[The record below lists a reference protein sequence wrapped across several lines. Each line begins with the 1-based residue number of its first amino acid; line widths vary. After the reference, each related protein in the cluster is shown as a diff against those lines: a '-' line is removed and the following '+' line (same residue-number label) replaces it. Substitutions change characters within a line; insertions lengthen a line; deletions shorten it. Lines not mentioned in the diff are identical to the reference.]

1 MDAGSSG
8 KAMAEVVSGETMQ
21 QHVQDAVTQVV
32 EEAVSMPK
40 NVTDQVDSGLVGD
53 SERTVMEPI
62 GGGTVDKGK
71 NIEGEEA
78 IDYASVAGPKLS
90 TSERDQGPKNER
102 NNGDGT
108 MVQLKGAEVLKPRGD
123 KQIKD
128 ALEDARHNSNV
139 WDTPREGTFIIR
151 VTSRLKDLKAPLRR
165 LRAKYGNF
173 ARRVVAL

>member
-1 MDAGSSG
+1 MTMDTDGFTKVERKKKWKPKVVQTTIGLESMDAGSSG

-21 QHVQDAVTQVV
+21 QHVQDAVTQMV

-90 TSERDQGPKNER
+90 TSERDQGPK
-102 NNGDGT
+102 
-108 MVQLKGAEVLKPRGD
+108 VAVIPPPY
-123 KQIKD
+123 QIK
-128 ALEDARHNSNV
+128 AIT
-139 WDTPREGTFIIR
+139 WYP
-151 VTSRLKDLKAPLRR
+151 
-165 LRAKYGNF
+165 
-173 ARRVVAL
+173 